1 MATYGLPVRWPFRC
15 QEDPQMQACPRLN
28 VVTDVG
34 KLGITQT
41 SAITGFRSAVDVEK
55 EVT

>member
-1 MATYGLPVRWPFRC
+1 
-15 QEDPQMQACPRLN
+15 MQACPHLN

-41 SAITGFRSAVDVEK
+41 SAITGFRSAVDVERGHM
-55 EVT
+55 VNV